1 MKEPKFKT
9 DGLLLKGL
17 LALSISAT
25 PMLTWAGAKPAE
37 ASLTTAT
44 PKVNAVATTAQ
55 RAQATTNTIKGVVK
69 DAHGEPLI
77 GVSVL
82 VKGTGKGSV
91 TNIDGEYTVAADGAN
106 PTLVFSYVGY
116 QSQEV
121 TVGNRRVVDVTM
133 QDDSKVLGEVVVT
146 AMGIMRKEKS
156 LTYSTQKVKAE
167 DLVKVQDPNVANTL
181 EGKVS
186 GVTITP
192 SAGGAGGSSKIIL
205 RGNKSILGNSAILIV
220 VDGVPMLN
228 NTRGQIGSGSNVTYS
243 GVGEGADPLS
253 LINPDDIESINVLK
267 GANAS
272 ALYGSVAANGVVM
285 ITTKKGKEG
294 KMAVSVSSNITFDTP
309 LLTPEI
315 QNTYGANYTQ
325 GSGLAADGWGGK
337 IADIPEAD
345 RLLKYKPDSK
355 IFPGYE
361 NVAHLRNY
369 AKDDVAEFFRTGVTT
384 NNSVSVSGGTE
395 KIQTYFSIGN
405 SHANGMIRNNA
416 YNRNTMAFRQNYKL
430 FDKLNVEVSANFV
443 STKTTNR
450 PGGGTVFNPIYHTY
464 VTPRNVDMDWYRN
477 NYVHERGS
485 WISKQAYYEADKNSG
500 GVYKRETHDVRLEG
514 PMQSWAY
521 MEHSQNNPYWL
532 INMHSSVQR
541 ENRFTGMMTAKYE
554 IIKGLDFQARFNY
567 ILTNF
572 NSEGKR
578 YATNFTPQGVDPFGI
593 YSLGWE
599 KTQEFYTDYL
609 LSYNKE
615 LTPDWSLSATA
626 GYVGHTVRGEN
637 QSKYTAATYVH
648 GMQEKPSTEVNF
660 FDSRAGGSG
669 SLNRTLSS
677 NWDRAALVT
686 AQVGWK
692 DMVYV
697 DGSYRVDWY
706 RAFRQFRNRG
716 TADHYGYFS
725 LGANAIVSQLVKM
738 PEWVSYLKY
747 RASYSEVGNS
757 IPNIVFATGVRD
769 LEKGSTSVSPFGKFE
784 NPVPEKTK
792 SFEMGIESSFFGSKL
807 DFDFTFYNT
816 ISDNLYMI
824 ASNAAGKRVPVNSGK
839 VRNRGF
845 ETTLAY
851 NFKFAKD
858 FTWRTQANFSFNDNT
873 ILNVATNPD
882 GSDALVYNDIAGV
895 RVNYLKGGRIG
906 DMYVTDFRR
915 KADGTFEMEDDGDGL
930 LRETQVNKL
939 YKKYVGNMNS
949 KIQLGWSNTINYKD
963 FQLFF
968 LINGR
973 IGGKV
978 ISLTEAYLDNL
989 GLSKRTE
996 QARLNAE
1003 RNNLRTADGRL
1014 AMYLPDGS
1022 NRLIG
1027 VEEYYRSIG
1036 DNKNPSEYI
1045 YNATNFRMRE
1055 LSLGYTFRNLLGQ
1068 GRNLNLSFIGRN
1080 LFFIYKDAPVDPDVS
1095 LSTGNGMGA
1104 FEAFN
1109 MPSSRSYGFSL
1120 KLNL

>member
-1 MKEPKFKT
+1 MKEPKLKT

-25 PMLTWAGAKPAE
+25 PMFTWAGVNSAE
-37 ASLTTAT
+37 ASSASAM
-44 PKVNAVATTAQ
+44 PKVNAVVTVNQ
-55 RAQATTNTIKGVVK
+55 RAQATANTIKGVVK
-69 DAHGEPLI
+69 DTHGEPLI

-82 VKGTGKGSV
+82 VKGTGKGAV
-91 TNIDGEYTVAADGAN
+91 TNIDGEYTVVADGAN

-116 QSQEV
+116 QTEEV
-121 TVGNRRVVDVTM
+121 AVGNRRVIDVTM
-133 QDDSKVLGEVVVT
+133 KDDSKVLGEVVVT

-253 LINPDDIESINVLK
+253 MINPDDIESINVLK

-294 KMAVSVSSNITFDTP
+294 KMSVNVASNVTFDTP

-315 QNTYGANYTQ
+315 QNTYGASYTQ
-325 GSGLAADGWGGK
+325 GSGLSADGWGGK
-337 IADIPEAD
+337 IADTADAD

-369 AKDDVAEFFRTGVTT
+369 GKDDVADFFRTGVTT

-405 SHANGMIRNNA
+405 SHANGMIRNNS

-430 FDKLNVEVSANFV
+430 FDKLSVEVSANFV

-450 PGGGTVFNPIYHTY
+450 PGGGTVFNPIYHAY
-464 VTPRNVDMDWYRN
+464 VTPRNIDMDYYRDN
-477 NYVHERGS
+477 FVHEHGS
-485 WISKQAYYEADKNSG
+485 WVSKQSYYEADKNSR
-500 GVYKRETHDVRLEG
+500 GVYKYGTHDVTLEG
-514 PMQSWAY
+514 PMQNWAY

-532 INMHSSVQR
+532 VNMHSGVQR

-578 YATNFTPQGVDPFGI
+578 HATNFTPQGVDPFGT

-615 LTPDWSLSATA
+615 LAKDWSLSATA
-626 GYVGHTVRGEN
+626 GYVGHTVKGEN
-637 QSKYTAATYVH
+637 QSKYSNATYVP
-648 GMQEKPSTEVNF
+648 GLQDKPMTEVNF

-669 SLNRTLSS
+669 SLGRSFSS

-716 TADHYGYFS
+716 TASNYGYFS

-757 IPNIVFATGVRD
+757 IPNIVFSTGVRD
-769 LEKGSTSVSPFGKFE
+769 LEKGSTSVSPFAKFE

-792 SFEMGIESSFFGSKL
+792 SFETGIESSFFGSKL

-816 ISDNLYMI
+816 VSDNLYMI

-851 NFKFAKD
+851 NFKFGKD
-858 FTWRTQANFSFNDNT
+858 LTWRSSANFSFNDNT

-882 GSDALVYNDIAGV
+882 GTDALVYNDIAGV

-906 DMYVTDFRR
+906 DMFITDFRR
-915 KADGTFEMEDDGDGL
+915 NADGSFVVEDGDGL
-930 LRETQVNKL
+930 LRETQVTKL
-939 YKKYVGNMNS
+939 YTKYVGNMNS
-949 KIQLGWSNTINYKD
+949 KIQLGWSNTFNYKD

-989 GLSKRTE
+989 GFSKRTE
-996 QARLNAE
+996 AARLNAE
-1003 RNNLRTADGRL
+1003 ANNLRTSEGKL

-1045 YNATNFRMRE
+1045 YSGTNFRLRE
-1055 LSLGYTFRNLLGQ
+1055 LSLGYTFRNLLGA

-1080 LFFIYKDAPVDPDVS
+1080 LFFIYKNSPVDPDVS

-1109 MPSSRSYGFSL
+1109 MPSSRSFGFSL

>member
-1 MKEPKFKT
+1 MNEPKFKT

-17 LALSISAT
+17 LALSITAVPMVSVWAGVNNAGT
-25 PMLTWAGAKPAE
+25 PMTMSKPTI
-37 ASLTTAT
+37 S
-44 PKVNAVATTAQ
+44 AVATAAQ
-55 RAQATTNTIKGVVK
+55 RAQATTNTVKGVVK
-69 DAHGEPLI
+69 DTHGEPLI

-82 VKGTGKGSV
+82 VKGTGKGAV
-91 TNIDGEYTVAADGAN
+91 TNVDGEYTIQTDAAS

-116 QSQEV
+116 QTQEV
-121 TVGNRRVVDVTM
+121 AVGNRRVVDVTM

-167 DLVKVQDPNVANTL
+167 DLMKVQDPNVANTL

-192 SAGGAGGSSKIIL
+192 SAGGAGGASKIIL

-228 NTRGQIGSGSNVTYS
+228 NTRGQIGSGSNITYS
-243 GVGEGADPLS
+243 GVGEGSDPLS
-253 LINPDDIESINVLK
+253 MINPDDIESINVLK

-294 KMAVSVSSNITFDTP
+294 KVAVSVASNVTFDTP

-315 QNTYGANYTQ
+315 QNTYGASYRQ
-325 GSGLAADGWGGK
+325 GGGLSIDGWGGK
-337 IADIPEAD
+337 IADLAEAD
-345 RLLKYKPDSK
+345 KLLKYKPDQNF
-355 IFPGYE
+355 FPGYE

-395 KIQTYFSIGN
+395 KVQTYFSIGN

-430 FDKLNVEVSANFV
+430 FEKLNVEVSANFV

-450 PGGGTVFNPIYHTY
+450 PGGGTVYNPIYHTY
-464 VTPRNVDMDWYRN
+464 LAPRNIDMDYYRD
-477 NYVHERGS
+477 NYVHGRGS
-485 WISKQAYYEADKNSG
+485 WISKQSYYEKDKTLKNLYG
-500 GVYKRETHDVRLEG
+500 RETHNVPLEG
-514 PMQSWAY
+514 PMQNWAY
-521 MEHSQNNPYWL
+521 MENGQNNPYWML
-532 INMHSSVQR
+532 NMSSSVRR
-541 ENRFTGMMTAKYE
+541 ESRFTGMMTAKYE

-567 ILTNF
+567 ILTNY
-572 NSEGKR
+572 NSELKR
-578 YATNFTPQGVDPFGI
+578 HATTFTPSGVDPFGI

-626 GYVGHTVRGEN
+626 GYVGHSVRGES
-637 QSKYTAATYVH
+637 QKTYSAATYVH
-648 GMQEKPSTEVNF
+648 VAQDKPSTLVNF

-669 SLNRTLSS
+669 ILDSS
-677 NWDRAALVT
+677 PSSDWDRAALAT
-686 AQVGWK
+686 AQIGWK
-692 DMVYV
+692 DMVYI

-706 RAFRQFRNRG
+706 RAFRQFRHRG
-716 TADHYGYFS
+716 TSDHYGYFS
-725 LGANAIVSQLVKM
+725 IGGNAIVSQLVKL

-757 IPNIVFATGVRD
+757 IPNEVTAKATMDYETGAFSAPAFA
-769 LEKGSTSVSPFGKFE
+769 KFE
-784 NPVPEKTK
+784 NPIPEKTK
-792 SFEMGIESSFFGSKL
+792 SFETGIESSFFGSKL

-816 ISDNLYMI
+816 ISDNLYMRG
-824 ASNAAGKRVPVNSGK
+824 SNASGKQIPVNSGK
-839 VRNRGF
+839 IRNRGF
-845 ETTLAY
+845 ETTVAY

-858 FTWRTQANFSFNDNT
+858 FTWRTSANFSFNDNT

-882 GSDALVYNDIAGV
+882 GSDALVYNDVAGV

-915 KADGTFEMEDDGDGL
+915 KADGTFEVEDEDGPM
-930 LRETQVNKL
+930 RETQVNKL
-939 YKKYVGNMNS
+939 FKKYVGNMNS
-949 KIQLGWSNTINYKD
+949 KIQMGWSNTINYKD

-978 ISLTEAYLDNL
+978 ISLTEGFLDYY

-996 QARLNAE
+996 EARLNAE
-1003 RNNLRTADGRL
+1003 RNNLRTSEGQL

-1027 VEEYYRSIG
+1027 IEEYYRTIG
-1036 DNKNPSEYI
+1036 DQKNPSEYI
-1045 YNATNFRMRE
+1045 YNATNFRLRE

-1080 LFFIYKDAPVDPDVS
+1080 LLFIYKDAPVDPDVS

-1104 FEAFN
+1104 FEVFN
-1109 MPSSRSYGFSL
+1109 MPSSRSYGFSI

>member
-1 MKEPKFKT
+1 MNEPKFKT

-17 LALSISAT
+17 LALSITAT
-25 PMLTWAGAKPAE
+25 PMISAWAGVRSADALNATAKP
-37 ASLTTAT
+37 TTT
-44 PKVNAVATTAQ
+44 TVATTVQ
-55 RAQATTNTIKGVVK
+55 RVQATANTIKGVVK
-69 DAHGEPLI
+69 DTHGEPLI

-82 VKGTGKGSV
+82 VKGTGKGAV
-91 TNIDGEYTVAADGAN
+91 TNIDGEYTLTTDGAN

-121 TVGNRRVVDVTM
+121 AVGGRRVVDVTL

-192 SAGGAGGSSKIIL
+192 SAGGAGGASKIIL

-243 GVGEGADPLS
+243 GVGEGSDPLS
-253 LINPDDIESINVLK
+253 MINPDDIESINVLK

-294 KMAVSVSSNITFDTP
+294 KVAVSVSSNVTFDTP

-315 QNTYGANYTQ
+315 QNTYGASYRQ
-325 GSGLAADGWGGK
+325 GGGISTDGWGGK
-337 IADIPEAD
+337 IADLPEAD
-345 RLLKYKPDSK
+345 RLVKYKPDQSY
-355 IFPGYE
+355 FPGYE

-369 AKDDVAEFFRTGVTT
+369 AKDDVADFFRTGVTT

-395 KIQTYFSIGN
+395 KVQTYFSVGN
-405 SHANGMIRNNA
+405 SHANGMIRRNS
-416 YNRNTMAFRQNYKL
+416 YNRNTLAFRQNYKF
-430 FDKLNVEVSANFV
+430 FDKLNIEVSANFV
-443 STKTTNR
+443 STKTNNR
-450 PGGGTVFNPIYHTY
+450 PGGGTVFNPIYHAY
-464 VTPRNVDMDWYRN
+464 VTPRNIDMDYYRN
-477 NYVHERGS
+477 NYVHPNGS
-485 WISKQAYYEADKNSG
+485 WISKQSYYQKDNNVG
-500 GVYKRETHDVRLEG
+500 GLFNRKTHDVVLEG
-514 PMQSWAY
+514 PMQDWAY
-521 MEHSQNNPYWL
+521 MESNQNNPYW
-532 INMHSSVQR
+532 ITNMHSSVQR
-541 ENRFTGMMTAKYE
+541 ENRFTGMMMAKYE
-554 IIKGLDFQARFNY
+554 ILKGLDFQARFNY
-567 ILTNF
+567 ILTNY

-578 YATNFTPQGVDPFGI
+578 HATNFTPVGVDPFGI
-593 YSLGWE
+593 YYLGWE
-599 KTQEFYTDYL
+599 KTQEFYTDFL

-626 GYVGHTVRGEN
+626 GYVGHTVKGEN
-637 QSKYTAATYVH
+637 QSKYTAATFQH
-648 GMQEKPSTEVNF
+648 GALDMPSTEVNF

-669 SLNRTLSS
+669 TLSRSLSS

-697 DGSYRVDWY
+697 DGSYRLDWY
-706 RAFRQFRNRG
+706 RAFRQFKSRG

-725 LGANAIVSQLVKM
+725 VGANAIVNQIVKL
-738 PEWVSYLKY
+738 PEWISYLKY

-757 IPNIVFATGVRD
+757 IPNIVFQKSVRD
-769 LEKGSTSVSPFGKFE
+769 LEKGTMSVSPFAKFE
-784 NPVPEKTK
+784 NPEPEKTK
-792 SFEMGIESSFFGSKL
+792 SFETGIESSFFGSKL

-816 ISDNLYMI
+816 ISDHLYMI
-824 ASNAAGKRVPVNSGK
+824 ANNASGKRVPVNSGK

-845 ETTLAY
+845 ETTVAY

-882 GSDALVYNDIAGV
+882 GTDALVYNDIAGV
-895 RVNYLKGGRIG
+895 RVNYVKGGRIG

-915 KADGTFEMEDDGDGL
+915 KADGTFDVEDEDGPM
-930 LRETQVNKL
+930 RETQANKL

-989 GLSKRTE
+989 GFSKRTE
-996 QARLNAE
+996 EARLNAE
-1003 RNNLRTADGRL
+1003 RNNLRTSDGQL

-1027 VEEYYRSIG
+1027 IETYYRAIG
-1036 DNKNPSEYI
+1036 DNTNPSEYI
-1045 YNATNFRMRE
+1045 YNGTNFRLRE

>member
-1 MKEPKFKT
+1 MNEPKFKT

-17 LALSISAT
+17 LALSITAVPMVSVWAGVNNAGT
-25 PMLTWAGAKPAE
+25 PMTMSKPTI
-37 ASLTTAT
+37 S
-44 PKVNAVATTAQ
+44 AVATAAQ
-55 RAQATTNTIKGVVK
+55 RAQATTNTVKGVVK
-69 DAHGEPLI
+69 DTHGEPLI

-82 VKGTGKGSV
+82 VKGTGKGAV
-91 TNIDGEYTVAADGAN
+91 TNIDGEYTIQADAAS

-116 QSQEV
+116 QTQEV
-121 TVGNRRVVDVTM
+121 AVGNRRVVDVTM

-192 SAGGAGGSSKIIL
+192 SAGGAGGASKIIL

-243 GVGEGADPLS
+243 GVGEGSDPLS
-253 LINPDDIESINVLK
+253 MINPDDIESINVLK

-294 KMAVSVSSNITFDTP
+294 KMAVSVASNVTFDTP

-315 QNTYGANYTQ
+315 QNTYGAGYKQ
-325 GSGLAADGWGGK
+325 GSALAADGWGGK
-337 IADIPEAD
+337 IADLPEAD
-345 RLLKYKPDSK
+345 RLLKYKPDTK

-369 AKDDVAEFFRTGVTT
+369 AKDDVAEFFRTGITT

-395 KIQTYFSIGN
+395 KVQTYFSIGN

-430 FDKLNVEVSANFV
+430 FEKLNIEVSANFV

-464 VTPRNVDMDWYRN
+464 VTPRNIDMDYYRD
-477 NYVHERGS
+477 NYVHDRGS
-485 WISKQAYYEADKNSG
+485 WISKQSYYEADKDVS
-500 GVYKRETHDVRLEG
+500 GVYKRNVHDVKLEG
-514 PMQSWAY
+514 PMQNWAY

-532 INMHSSVQR
+532 VNMHSSVQR
-541 ENRFTGMMTAKYE
+541 ENRFTGMMMAKYE

-578 YATNFTPQGVDPFGI
+578 HATNFTPQGVDPFGI

-626 GYVGHTVRGEN
+626 GYVGHMVHGEN

-648 GMQEKPSTEVNF
+648 GMQDKPSTEVNF

-669 SLNRTLSS
+669 SLSRNLSS

-725 LGANAIVSQLVKM
+725 VGANAIVNQLVKL
-738 PEWVSYLKY
+738 PEWISYLKY

-769 LEKGSTSVSPFGKFE
+769 LEKGSTSVSSFAKFE

-792 SFEMGIESSFFGSKL
+792 SFETGIESSFFGSKL

-816 ISDNLYMI
+816 VSDNLYMI

-845 ETTLAY
+845 ETTVAY
-851 NFKFAKD
+851 NFKFVKD
-858 FTWRTQANFSFNDNT
+858 FTWRTSANFSFNDNT

-915 KADGTFEMEDDGDGL
+915 KADGTFEVEEGDGL
-930 LRETQVNKL
+930 LRETQSNKL

-973 IGGKV
+973 VGGKV
-978 ISLTEAYLDNL
+978 ISLTEAYLDYL

-996 QARLNAE
+996 EARLNAE
-1003 RNNLRTADGRL
+1003 RNNLRTSDGQL

-1022 NRLIG
+1022 NRLVG

-1045 YNATNFRMRE
+1045 YNATNFRLRE
-1055 LSLGYTFRNLLGQ
+1055 LSLGYTFRNLFGQ